1 MGVLNVS
8 PESFSNDGNFDSLDS
23 ILERIDYMLAIGA
36 DIIDI
41 GAQSSKPGAVTIS
54 TELELERI
62 IPVITAIKKTF
73 PNTLLSIDTYK
84 PIVMAKALELGVWM
98 INDIY
103 ALETIEKMQLIAK
116 YDVNVCLMHM
126 QNNPKTMQTNPSY
139 TNILSTVS
147 NFLSTRLKTCLAA
160 GIDMNKIY
168 IDPGFGF
175 GKSTEHNKT
184 MLANLTE
191 FNKIGAKILVG
202 ISRKS
207 MLGDILKKDVSQR
220 IAGGL
225 ATTVLAYLQGANII
239 RTHDVAET
247 KDALVLASAVM
258 ANLQEKK

>member
-1 MGVLNVS
+1 
-8 PESFSNDGNFDSLDS
+8 
-23 ILERIDYMLAIGA
+23 
-36 DIIDI
+36 
-41 GAQSSKPGAVTIS
+41 
-54 TELELERI
+54 
-62 IPVITAIKKTF
+62 
-73 PNTLLSIDTYK
+73 
-84 PIVMAKALELGVWM
+84 
-98 INDIY
+98 
-103 ALETIEKMQLIAK
+103 
-116 YDVNVCLMHM
+116 
-126 QNNPKTMQTNPSY
+126 
-139 TNILSTVS
+139 
-147 NFLSTRLKTCLAA
+147 
-160 GIDMNKIY
+160 MNKIY